1 MNALEIRSLQKH
13 RKGFSLDG
21 INLTLPAGCIMG
33 LIGENGA
40 GKTTTIKLM
49 LDMIR
54 KDGGTVRILGKDSAE
69 ISKEDIGVVLDEVG
83 LPTCLTACQVDKI
96 MSKAYTQWSS
106 DEFFAYLKRL
116 NVPENKAFSAL
127 SRGMKMK
134 LGIACALSHKAKLL
148 ILDEATSGL
157 DPAVRDEVIDILLDF
172 TRDEEHSVLIS
183 SHIVSDLEKI
193 CDYIAFLHKG
203 RLMLCEEKD
212 RLYEQYGT
220 SIGKNSIVD
229 VFCKTKDELRYKYG
243 IIRCDEKTLSAI
255 EPSAV
260 IGKRVSAFGVEAIV
274 RRDTVPEGVSIAPVG
289 IEELF
294 VFMVKEAA

>member
-96 MSKAYTQWSS
+96 MSNAYTQWSS

-212 RLYEQYGT
+212 RLYEQYG
-220 SIGKNSIVD
+220 
-229 VFCKTKDELRYKYG
+229 

-294 VFMVKEAA
+294 VFMVKEAAK

>member
-212 RLYEQYGT
+212 RLYEQYG
-220 SIGKNSIVD
+220 N
-229 VFCKTKDELRYKYG
+229 
-243 IIRCDEKTLSAI
+243 IRCDEKTLSAI

>member
-203 RLMLCEEKD
+203 RLILCEEKD
-212 RLYEQYGT
+212 RLYEQ
-220 SIGKNSIVD
+220 
-229 VFCKTKDELRYKYG
+229 YG

>member
-157 DPAVRDEVIDILLDF
+157 DPVVRDEVIDILLDF

-203 RLMLCEEKD
+203 RLILCEEKD
-212 RLYEQYGT
+212 RLYEQ
-220 SIGKNSIVD
+220 
-229 VFCKTKDELRYKYG
+229 YG

>member
-193 CDYIAFLHKG
+193 CDYIAFMHKG

-212 RLYEQYGT
+212 RLYEQ
-220 SIGKNSIVD
+220 
-229 VFCKTKDELRYKYG
+229 YG

>member
-212 RLYEQYGT
+212 RLYEQYG
-220 SIGKNSIVD
+220 
-229 VFCKTKDELRYKYG
+229 

-294 VFMVKEAA
+294 VLMVKEAA

>member
-1 MNALEIRSLQKH
+1 MNAIEIRSLQKH

-212 RLYEQYGT
+212 RLYEQYG
-220 SIGKNSIVD
+220 
-229 VFCKTKDELRYKYG
+229 

>member
-116 NVPENKAFSAL
+116 SVPENKAFSAL

-157 DPAVRDEVIDILLDF
+157 DPAGRDEVIDILLDF

-212 RLYEQYGT
+212 RLYEQYG
-220 SIGKNSIVD
+220 
-229 VFCKTKDELRYKYG
+229 

-294 VFMVKEAA
+294 IFMVKEAA

>member
-127 SRGMKMK
+127 SRGMQMK

-193 CDYIAFLHKG
+193 CDYIAFMHKG

-212 RLYEQYGT
+212 RLYEQ
-220 SIGKNSIVD
+220 
-229 VFCKTKDELRYKYG
+229 YG

-294 VFMVKEAA
+294 IFMVKEAA

>member
-134 LGIACALSHKAKLL
+134 LGIACSLSHKAKLL

-203 RLMLCEEKD
+203 RLILCEEKD
-212 RLYEQYGT
+212 RLYEQ
-220 SIGKNSIVD
+220 
-229 VFCKTKDELRYKYG
+229 YG

>member
-212 RLYEQYGT
+212 RLYEQYG
-220 SIGKNSIVD
+220 
-229 VFCKTKDELRYKYG
+229 

-294 VFMVKEAA
+294 VFMVKEAAK

>member
-193 CDYIAFLHKG
+193 CDYIAFMHKG

-212 RLYEQYGT
+212 RLYEQ
-220 SIGKNSIVD
+220 
-229 VFCKTKDELRYKYG
+229 YG

-294 VFMVKEAA
+294 IFMVKEAA

>member
-212 RLYEQYGT
+212 RLYEQYG
-220 SIGKNSIVD
+220 
-229 VFCKTKDELRYKYG
+229 
-243 IIRCDEKTLSAI
+243 IIRCDEKMLSAI

>member
-193 CDYIAFLHKG
+193 CDYIAFMHKG

-212 RLYEQYGT
+212 RLYEQYG
-220 SIGKNSIVD
+220 
-229 VFCKTKDELRYKYG
+229 
-243 IIRCDEKTLSAI
+243 IIRCNEKTLSAI

-294 VFMVKEAA
+294 VFMVKEAAK

>member
-40 GKTTTIKLM
+40 GKTTTIKLL

-106 DEFFAYLKRL
+106 DEFFAYFKRL

-127 SRGMKMK
+127 SHGMKMK

-212 RLYEQYGT
+212 RLYEQYG
-220 SIGKNSIVD
+220 
-229 VFCKTKDELRYKYG
+229 

>member
-1 MNALEIRSLQKH
+1 MNALEIISLQKH

-212 RLYEQYGT
+212 RLYEQYG
-220 SIGKNSIVD
+220 
-229 VFCKTKDELRYKYG
+229 

>member
-193 CDYIAFLHKG
+193 CDYIAFMHKG

-212 RLYEQYGT
+212 RLYEQ
-220 SIGKNSIVD
+220 
-229 VFCKTKDELRYKYG
+229 YG

-274 RRDTVPEGVSIAPVG
+274 QRDTVPEGVSIAPVG

-294 VFMVKEAA
+294 VFMVKEAAK

>member
-1 MNALEIRSLQKH
+1 MNALEIRRLQKH

-193 CDYIAFLHKG
+193 CDYIAFMHKG

-212 RLYEQYGT
+212 RLYEQ
-220 SIGKNSIVD
+220 
-229 VFCKTKDELRYKYG
+229 YG

>member
-1 MNALEIRSLQKH
+1 MNAIEIRNLKRRQ
-13 RKGFSLDG
+13 GDFSLDG
-21 INLTLPAGCIMG
+21 IDLTLPSGCIMG

-40 GKTTTIKLM
+40 GKTTTIKLA
-49 LDMIR
+49 LDMIK
-54 KDGGTVRILGKDSAE
+54 KDSGTVRMLGKESSE
-69 ISKEDIGVVLDEVG
+69 ISREDIGVVLDEVG
-83 LPTCLTACQVDKI
+83 LPSCLTAKQVDKI
-96 MSKAYTQWSS
+96 MRRAYKNWSS
-106 DEFFAYLKRL
+106 EEFFAYLRRL
-116 NVPENKAFSAL
+116 NVPEDKAFSTL

-157 DPAVRDEVIDILLDF
+157 DPVVRDEVIDILLDF
-172 TRDEEHSVLIS
+172 TREEEHSVLIS

-203 RLMLCEEKD
+203 KLMLCEEKD
-212 RLYEQYGT
+212 SLYEQ
-220 SIGKNSIVD
+220 
-229 VFCKTKDELRYKYG
+229 YG
-243 IIRCDEKTLSAI
+243 IIRCDESALLNI

-260 IGKRVSAFGVEAIV
+260 IGKRVSSFGAEAIV
-274 RRDTVPEGVSIAPVG
+274 RRDAVPAGMSIAPVG

>member
-193 CDYIAFLHKG
+193 CDYIAFMHKG

-212 RLYEQYGT
+212 RLYEQ
-220 SIGKNSIVD
+220 
-229 VFCKTKDELRYKYG
+229 YG

-294 VFMVKEAA
+294 IFMVKEAAK

>member
-54 KDGGTVRILGKDSAE
+54 KDSGTVRILGKDSAE

-212 RLYEQYGT
+212 RLYEQYG
-220 SIGKNSIVD
+220 
-229 VFCKTKDELRYKYG
+229 

>member
-96 MSKAYTQWSS
+96 MSQAYTQWSS

-212 RLYEQYGT
+212 RLYEQYG
-220 SIGKNSIVD
+220 
-229 VFCKTKDELRYKYG
+229 